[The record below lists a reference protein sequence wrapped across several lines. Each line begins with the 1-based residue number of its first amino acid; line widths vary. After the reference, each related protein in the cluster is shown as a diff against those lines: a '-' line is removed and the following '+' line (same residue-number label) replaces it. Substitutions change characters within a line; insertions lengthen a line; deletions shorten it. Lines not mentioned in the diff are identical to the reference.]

1 MQKLVE
7 HVRSACSRSASISR
21 EPGNALTRFFFLSQM
36 DVSRQRPDASRP
48 FDALIPY
55 EAVQDACLHR
65 ELLKAGIAV
74 DEADRICQDLSK
86 AASDAVEVDTPA
98 TTDT

>member
-1 MQKLVE
+1 
-7 HVRSACSRSASISR
+7 
-21 EPGNALTRFFFLSQM
+21 M

-48 FDALIPY
+48 SDPLIPY

-65 ELLKAGIAV
+65 ELLKAGVAV

-86 AASDAVEVDTPA
+86 AASDAVQVDTPA
-98 TTDT
+98 TTDTCTRRLCSYKLMRAMACGQAWGRRPAILCR

>member
-1 MQKLVE
+1 
-7 HVRSACSRSASISR
+7 
-21 EPGNALTRFFFLSQM
+21 M

-86 AASDAVEVDTPA
+86 AASDAVQVDTSV
-98 TTDT
+98 TTDTCTRRLCFYKGMRAMACAQTLGRRPAIVCR